1 MQENKFKIGD
11 HVAFINDT
19 GKGII
24 TKINSKIITLKCD
37 DGFEYECFANEIVTT
52 GDLHSYFSNNNH
64 IEFLKENQPETKN
77 NNNLPKKS
85 LRKNKIP
92 PMEVDLHIHQLVSTT
107 KGMSNFDMLNLQL
120 DTAKRKLKFA
130 MSKKIQKV
138 VFIHGIGDGVL
149 MNELHFLL
157 KKYPVEFYEA
167 SYKNYGQGA
176 TEVFIYQNSKS

>member
-1 MQENKFKIGD
+1 MQENKFHIGD

-19 GKGII
+19 VKGII
-24 TKINSKIITLKCD
+24 TKINGKIITIKCD

-52 GDLHSYFSNNNH
+52 GDLHSFFSNNNH
-64 IEFLKENQPETKN
+64 IEFLKENQSETKI
-77 NNNLPKKS
+77 NLPIKS
-85 LRKNKIP
+85 LRKNRIP
-92 PMEVDLHIHQLVSTT
+92 PMEVDLHIHQIVKTT
-107 KGMSNFDMLNLQL
+107 KGMTNFDMLNLQL
-120 DTAKRKLKFA
+120 DTAKRQLKFA

-167 SYKNYGQGA
+167 SYNNYGQGA
-176 TEVFIYQNSKS
+176 TEVYIYQNSKK